1 MRNVRLLAS
10 LLIGIWLSAGPG
22 AGLDEKSAPTEEGT
36 FQISVQ
42 GEKIGTEKFSVAI
55 AGDSASSSCL
65 LDFRNPANTRQRV
78 RLESKLEMDGHF
90 RPRGYSLRSDVDG
103 KKGAIVGT
111 FPPKQVILEYGHEG
125 KPKKTGLLVGTDYT
139 ILDTNIFHHFVFLV
153 RLFKFDN
160 QEAVQR
166 FEVVI
171 PQAADTGV
179 LKASEL
185 EKETLVVGSKK
196 TECHHLLLD
205 SGSVSIHLWVD
216 KQRIL
221 RKIAIPSLSLEVTRT
236 S

>member
-1 MRNVRLLAS
+1 MRSVRSLAS
-10 LLIGIWLSAGPG
+10 LLIGICLHAGPTE
-22 AGLDEKSAPTEEGT
+22 GLDEKSVPTEKGT
-36 FQISVQ
+36 FQISVN
-42 GEKIGTEKFSVAI
+42 GEKIGIEKYSVAVV
-55 AGDSASSSCL
+55 GDSASSSCL
-65 LDFRNPANTRQRV
+65 LDFRNPGNTRQRV
-78 RLESKLEMDGHF
+78 RLESTLEMDGRF
-90 RPRGYSLRSDVDG
+90 RPRGYRLNSDVDG
-103 KKGAIVGT
+103 RKGTIVGT
-111 FPPKQVILEYGHEG
+111 FPPNEVLLEYGHEG
-125 KPKKTGLLVGTDYT
+125 KPKKTGLLVGKDYT

-171 PQAADTGV
+171 PQSADSGV

-185 EKETLVVGSKK
+185 EKETLLVGSKK

-205 SGSVSIHLWVD
+205 SGSVTIHLWVD

-221 RKIAIPSLSLEVTRT
+221 QKITIPSLSLEVLRT